1 MSSRIPVLAVAAFA
15 LFTIGPAMRPE
26 SEPTIRA
33 ASSPEAVNDFV
44 ADYCV
49 MCHNDQSMTAGLTL
63 EAFDAARPESDA
75 ETAERILKRLHTG
88 MMPPSFAP
96 QPEPETVKAFIESV
110 ETRID
115 DAAAA
120 NPNPGRKTFQRL
132 NRAEYAR
139 SVKELLDL
147 EVEVE
152 ALLPADTISHSFDN
166 IADVQ
171 GLSPTLMDSYL
182 RAADK
187 ISREAVGDPEVEP
200 SETTYKAPKTASQV
214 HHVEGAPIGTRGGV
228 SIVHNFPAD
237 GEYRFTIELHASPEG
252 YLFGQTSE
260 GEQIDLSLDGAR
272 VALLDVDPLM
282 SEEDEA
288 GLHMETAPV
297 FVKAGSHRVSAAFL
311 VKGEAPIDDLITPIE
326 HTLADGEIGID
337 YGVTTL
343 PHLRDLGISGP
354 LRVTGVSETRSR
366 RRIFRCRPTSAEDE
380 IPCAGD
386 ILKDLAARAY
396 RRPLADV
403 DIEAL
408 LSFYAIGRE
417 ERDFESGIRMG
428 LQAILSS
435 PSFIFRLE
443 RTPEDAAPGS
453 SHEVDD
459 LDLASR
465 LSYFLWAGPPDE
477 ELLAIASEG
486 KLSEPET
493 LEAQVRR
500 MVGDRRAEALATRF
514 ASQWLRLQD
523 LEKLHPDAILYPMYD
538 QTLAQAM
545 KRETEIFFENLVR
558 EDRSVLDLLTADY
571 TFVNERLAK
580 HYRVPNVTG
589 EAFRRVPLEGVNANR
604 RGILG
609 HGSILTL
616 TSVANRT
623 SPVQRGKWVME
634 VLLGSPPP
642 PPPPNVPAFEETKA
656 VAQDRVL
663 TIRERME
670 AHRENPACTSCHA
683 VIDPIGL
690 ALENFDVTGAY
701 RTKDGGA
708 EVDASGELYDGT
720 PIEGPLGLRDA
731 LSKRSDA
738 VLLSFT
744 ESLLTY
750 ALGRRVEHFDMPAVR
765 RIIRDAAARD
775 HRMSSYVLGVV
786 ASAPFRMNRSGGSS
800 VPSTEV
806 H

>member
-1 MSSRIPVLAVAAFA
+1 MSSRIPVLAIAVFVF
-15 LFTIGPAMRPE
+15 FTLGPAMRPE

-33 ASSPEAVNDFV
+33 ASAPEAVNDFV

-49 MCHNDQSMTAGLTL
+49 MCHNDASMTAGLTL
-63 EAFDAARPESDA
+63 EAFDAARPEA
-75 ETAERILKRLHTG
+75 ETETAERILKRLHTG

-115 DAAAA
+115 EAAAA
-120 NPNPGRKTFQRL
+120 NPNPGRRTFQRL

-139 SVKELLDL
+139 SVKELLDI
-147 EVEVE
+147 EVDVE

-214 HHVEGAPIGTRGGV
+214 RHVEGAPIGTRGGV
-228 SIVHNFPAD
+228 SVVHNFPAD
-237 GEYRFTIELHASPEG
+237 GEYRFGVELHASPEG

-260 GEQIDLSLDGAR
+260 GEQIDLSLDGER
-272 VALLDVDPLM
+272 VSLLDVDPLM

-288 GLHMETAPV
+288 GLSIETAPL

-326 HTLADGEIGID
+326 HTLADGESGID
-337 YGVTTL
+337 YGFTTL
-343 PHLRDLGISGP
+343 PHLRDLRISGP
-354 LRVTGVSETRSR
+354 LRVTGVSETSSR

-380 IPCAGD
+380 ISCAGD
-386 ILKDLAARAY
+386 ILKDLATRAY

-408 LSFYAIGRE
+408 LSFYTIGRE

-443 RTPEDAAPGS
+443 RAPVDAAPGS

-477 ELLAIASEG
+477 ELLAVASEG

-514 ASQWLRLQD
+514 ASQWLRLSD

-642 PPPPNVPAFEETKA
+642 PPPPNVPDFEETKA

-663 TIRERME
+663 TVRERME

-731 LSKRSDA
+731 LAKRSDA
-738 VLLSFT
+738 VLLTFT

-750 ALGRRVEHFDMPAVR
+750 ALGRRVEHYDMPAVR
-765 RIIRDAAARD
+765 KIIRDAAARD
-775 HRMSSYVLGVV
+775 HRTSSYILGVV
-786 ASAPFRMNRSGGSS
+786 ASAPFRMNRSGGSPP
-800 VPSTEV
+800 PSTEV